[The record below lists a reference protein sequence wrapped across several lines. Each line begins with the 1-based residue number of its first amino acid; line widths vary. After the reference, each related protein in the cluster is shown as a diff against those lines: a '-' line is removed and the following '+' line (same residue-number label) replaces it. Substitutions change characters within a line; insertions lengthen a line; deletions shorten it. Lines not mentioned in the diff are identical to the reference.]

1 MEIDLNSLER
11 PIRYKLLTSLVV
23 PRPIAL
29 VTTISE
35 GGVINAAPFSYF
47 NVLGEDPPIL
57 IISADAHPSGK
68 MKDTVHNILT
78 KKQFVVNLVDEDI
91 AEKMHGSAVIAP
103 TELSEV
109 EMVGFTT
116 TPSQR
121 VAPPRITESP
131 VSFECNLHTQLD
143 FKTRRLMIG
152 EIAWMHVRDGIID
165 PSNMRRIDNAY
176 RPVGRLYA
184 NRYCR
189 TRDEFQLDNSGYAEI
204 AAKIAKL

>member
-1 MEIDLNSLER
+1 MEIDLNALDR
-11 PIRYKLLTSLVV
+11 PARYKLLTSLVV

-35 GGVINAAPFSYF
+35 GGVVNAAPFSYF

-68 MKDTVHNILT
+68 MKDTVDNIIT

-91 AEKMHGSAVIAP
+91 AEKMHGTAVIAP
-103 TELSEV
+103 TELSEIDLV
-109 EMVGFTT
+109 NFTT
-116 TPSQR
+116 TPSQH

-131 VSFECNLHTQLD
+131 VSFECTLHTQLD

-152 EIAWMHVRDGIID
+152 QIEWMHVRDGIID
-165 PSNMRRIDNAY
+165 PSNMRRLPDQY
-176 RPVGRLYA
+176 HPVGRLYA

-204 AAKIAKL
+204 AAKFGK

>member
-1 MEIDLNSLER
+1 MEIDLNALER

-91 AEKMHGSAVIAP
+91 AEKMHGSAVVAP
-103 TELSEV
+103 TELSEIDL
-109 EMVGFTT
+109 VGFTT

-165 PSNMRRIDNAY
+165 PSNMRRVDNAY

-204 AAKIAKL
+204 AAKFGK

>member
-1 MEIDLNSLER
+1 MEIDLNALDR

-47 NVLGEDPPIL
+47 HILGEDPPIL

-68 MKDTVHNILT
+68 MKDTVHNIIT

-91 AEKMHGSAVIAP
+91 AEKMHGTAVISP

-121 VAPPRITESP
+121 VAPPRIAESP
-131 VSFECNLHTQLD
+131 VSFECTLYTQLD

-165 PSNMRRIDNAY
+165 PKSMRRIDNAY

-189 TRDEFQLDNSGYAEI
+189 TRDEFQLDNSGYAAI
-204 AAKIAKL
+204 AEKFAK